1 MMAFSGRIYL
11 GCDGFGEK
19 LKEPIAR
26 HLRGRGGL
34 EVEDLGTGKYYE
46 VAAAVARAVQVGCRF
61 TGLGSKAVH
70 RFGEFCYCSCSW
82 ICLRHSCNLA
92 TIF

>member
-1 MMAFSGRIYL
+1 MVFAGRIYV

-26 HLRGRGGL
+26 HLRGRGL

-46 VAAAVARAVQVGCRF
+46 VAAAVARAVQVRMSVLHF
-61 TGLGSKAVH
+61 VLV
-70 RFGEFCYCSCSW
+70 
-82 ICLRHSCNLA
+82 
-92 TIF
+92 